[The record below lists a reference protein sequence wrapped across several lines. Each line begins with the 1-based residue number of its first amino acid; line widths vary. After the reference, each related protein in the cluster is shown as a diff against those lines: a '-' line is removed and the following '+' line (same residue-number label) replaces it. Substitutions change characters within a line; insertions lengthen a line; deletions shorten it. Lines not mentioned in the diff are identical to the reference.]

1 MYVTVWSKDLSRE
14 EFVGRGYFE
23 FDEMKMS
30 HGPRGQ
36 KLRLPLYNIQ
46 IGERPH
52 EDSKLCG
59 YCLIKVTF
67 HDPLK
72 DICGDNK
79 WMLPKH
85 RMQFALSKV
94 GGRLRVGQML
104 GAFSA
109 PGKNPNM
116 KQLIDMKKKE
126 GGGEA
131 EAVEDGASQSPSR
144 PGPPPGPPGG
154 PPPTG
159 GSAGPPPTG
168 GSNRGSAGVPLPPP
182 PAAPGGPGA
191 QELRSTPMRNVEDSG
206 GGLPGMPQ
214 HQDQD
219 PA

>member
-23 FDEMKMS
+23 FDDMKMS
-30 HGPRGQ
+30 QGSRGQ
-36 KLRLPLYNIQ
+36 KLRLKLYNIQ
-46 IGERPH
+46 IGEKPT
-52 EDSKLCG
+52 DDCKICG

-72 DICGDNK
+72 DMCGDNT

-116 KQLIDMKKKE
+116 KQLINMK
-126 GGGEA
+126 GQDDQQA

-154 PPPTG
+154 PPAAAPPAAKA
-159 GSAGPPPTG
+159 GSA
-168 GSNRGSAGVPLPPP
+168 LPPP
-182 PAAPGGPGA
+182 PAPPGGPGA

-214 HQDQD
+214 HQEPD
-219 PA
+219 AA